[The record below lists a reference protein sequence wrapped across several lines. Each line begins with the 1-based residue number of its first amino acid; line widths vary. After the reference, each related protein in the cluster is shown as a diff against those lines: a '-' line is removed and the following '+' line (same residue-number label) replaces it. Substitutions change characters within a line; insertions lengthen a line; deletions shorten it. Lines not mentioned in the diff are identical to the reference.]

1 MRRLFVLSGAEG
13 LLMASFDKGFA
24 QDVMAE
30 RLSEGRDSGLEE
42 HSTLPRELLSTL
54 SLDEL
59 LRLEE
64 DGAIFF

>member
-1 MRRLFVLSGAEG
+1 MRKLFLLSGAEG
-13 LLMASFDKGFA
+13 LLVASFDKGFA

-42 HSTLPRELLSTL
+42 HSSLPEGLLSTL
-54 SLDEL
+54 SLDDL